1 MIAIEVKAPNT
12 IEEKNSYLKV
22 FLAGSIEMGKAAK
35 WQERVT
41 RALENERVILYN
53 PRRDDWDSSWEQSID
68 NRQFRTQ
75 VEWELTHMDK
85 ADIILMYL
93 DPETKSPIS
102 LMELG
107 IHCTSDKLVVCCPEG
122 FWRKGN
128 VDVVCKWNKI
138 DMVPSISALIEYV
151 RKQLY

>member
-35 WQERVT
+35 WQERVS

-53 PRRDDWDSSWEQSID
+53 PRRDDWDLSWEQSID